1 MRLKRFPAL
10 AFLLAGMLSAGF
22 SAYATSGD
30 EARIKGLEARL
41 IKGFRAKD
49 IKTIMDC
56 YVPDDSLFAYDA
68 NPPRQYVGF
77 AAYKKDWVG
86 FLGAFPGPISVDMS
100 DLKITSDGKLGFSH
114 SIIHFVGT
122 NKDGKKVDLTLRIT
136 DGYRKVKGKWLI
148 NEEHTSVPVDFD
160 TGKADFTSKP

>member
-1 MRLKRFPAL
+1 
-10 AFLLAGMLSAGF
+10 
-22 SAYATSGD
+22 
-30 EARIKGLEARL
+30 
-41 IKGFRAKD
+41 
-49 IKTIMDC
+49 MDC